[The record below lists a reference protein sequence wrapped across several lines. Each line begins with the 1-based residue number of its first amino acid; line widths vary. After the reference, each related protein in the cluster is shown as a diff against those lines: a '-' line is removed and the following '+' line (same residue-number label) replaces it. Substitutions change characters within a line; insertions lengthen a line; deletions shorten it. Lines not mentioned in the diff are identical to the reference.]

1 MSGFASDALAE
12 IVTELPL
19 TKAPPAGE
27 PTEAV
32 GAVLSTTTT
41 PAPPGWRSIVET
53 LLALS
58 WIRARRL
65 YAPSPGTVVSQL
77 TE

>member
-1 MSGFASDALAE
+1 MSGFASPPLAE

-19 TKAPPAGE
+19 TNVPPVGA

-41 PAPPGWRSIVET
+41 PAPPE
-53 LLALS
+53 
-58 WIRARRL
+58 
-65 YAPSPGTVVSQL
+65 
-77 TE
+77 